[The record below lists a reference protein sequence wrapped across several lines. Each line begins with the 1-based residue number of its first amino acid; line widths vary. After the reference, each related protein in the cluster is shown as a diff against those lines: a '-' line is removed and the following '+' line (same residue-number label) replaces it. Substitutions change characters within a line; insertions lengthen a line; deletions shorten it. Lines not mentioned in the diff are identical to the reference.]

1 MSDDDES
8 DLYHAWSS
16 LWNNITEDA
25 DGDSN
30 GSNSGDYFDGMNLQ
44 KAEDVSVKTVLTS
57 VIFNTVL
64 FLMLMA
70 IYELLRHQMPAVYSH
85 RKKRYMSGSGK
96 LRQQKFKQQQQ
107 QREVPTSSQDSD
119 SIAPDQLFEDSDD
132 SISIQHADSMMS
144 DSSLPEI
151 DKPLDWLG
159 PVLGVSWKM
168 VRRTAGLDG
177 YFFLRFIRMNVR
189 ICAVTMV
196 WFLLILV
203 PLYGTGNEDN
213 VTGWYKYSAKNLP
226 KHGGWKMWIACV
238 FLYLFS
244 GFIVF
249 VIKQEYRHFLEVR
262 QDFLARGSAH
272 VNPQH
277 HYSIQIENIP
287 YELRSERALAEYFE
301 NLFPGKVH
309 SASVV
314 LKVPDVEAASAKCQ
328 RSCQRLE
335 KAIAIY
341 QATGERPVHIVG
353 RGRISVLGVELI
365 SLECATPACCRC
377 DDEEMADYYRGMDE
391 DDDNDVPDRPPKGTR
406 VDTIS
411 YYTQEL
417 AGHSRALARLQKR
430 KNSLAETGNHS
441 LQAGGWLDKI
451 VKEATLIGNAIMRDS
466 MQDNHLESSSANLNH
481 RNRKNSYPQAEN
493 MTSQYGSIAPPKSA
507 YFKNDNSQ
515 DIRKSREG
523 IPVRQLRQSSMWYRI
538 SHHVFWNSSRMVMIL
553 TTTTWHHFRARNT
566 TAELAA
572 GPVAWAWTIWLVL

>member
-1 MSDDDES
+1 MEGPAVNMEEPPDQRRMNYYYNDSSSSSES
-8 DLYHAWSS
+8 DFYHAWSS
-16 LWNNITEDA
+16 LWSNISDSYA

-30 GSNSGDYFDGMNLQ
+30 GSHSADYFDGMNLQ
-44 KAEDVSVKTVLTS
+44 KAKDVDVKTVVTS
-57 VIFNTVL
+57 VIFNTIL
-64 FLMLMA
+64 FMMLMA

-85 RKKRYMSGSGK
+85 RKKRYMSGSG
-96 LRQQKFKQQQQ
+96 RRRQQQQ
-107 QREVPTSSQDSD
+107 QQKFRQQQQQQQHQHDLQQSLSTASSDSE
-119 SIAPDQLFEDSDD
+119 SIAPEQLLMDDSDD
-132 SISIQHADSMMS
+132 SASIIQRVASNAS
-144 DSSLPEI
+144 ESSLPES
-151 DKPLDWLG
+151 DRPLDWLG
-159 PVLGVSWKM
+159 PVLGVSWRK

-177 YFFLRFIRMNVR
+177 YFFLRFIRRNVR

-196 WFLLILV
+196 WFFLILV

-213 VTGWYKYSAKNLP
+213 VTGWYKYSAKNVP

-238 FLYLFS
+238 FMYLFS

-314 LKVPDVEAASAKCQ
+314 LKVPDVEAASAKCE

-353 RGRISVLGVELI
+353 RGRISVLGVEI
-365 SLECATPACCRC
+365 VSLECATPACCRD
-377 DDEEMADYYRGMDE
+377 DDEEMGDFYKGMDE
-391 DDDNDVPDRPPKGTR
+391 DDDQDAPDRPPRGTR

-417 AGHSRALARLQKR
+417 AAHSRTLARLQKR
-430 KNSLAETGNHS
+430 KNSMAETGNHS

-466 MQDNHLESSSANLNH
+466 LADNHLESSSATLTYRH
-481 RNRKNSYPQAEN
+481 RKNSYPQAEN
-493 MTSQYGSIAPPKSA
+493 MTSQYGSIVPPEGA
-507 YFKNDNSQ
+507 YFKNGNGRDK
-515 DIRKSREG
+515 RKAGDGITTVRLSR
-523 IPVRQLRQSSMWYRI
+523 QC
-538 SHHVFWNSSRMVMIL
+538 
-553 TTTTWHHFRARNT
+553 
-566 TAELAA
+566 
-572 GPVAWAWTIWLVL
+572 

>member
-1 MSDDDES
+1 MDYYSSYNES
-8 DLYHAWSS
+8 SSSTSSEADFYHTWSN
-16 LWNNITEDA
+16 LWNNLSDA
-25 DGDSN
+25 YTDSDNN
-30 GSNSGDYFDGMNLQ
+30 GSHSSDYFDAMNLQ
-44 KAEDVSVKTVLTS
+44 KAKDVDVKTVVTS
-57 VIFNTVL
+57 VIFNTIL
-64 FLMLMA
+64 FMMLMA

-85 RKKRYMSGSGK
+85 RKKRYMSGSGRQRR
-96 LRQQKFKQQQQ
+96 RQQRQRQFQEQQHQQ
-107 QREVPTSSQDSD
+107 PDQHQHQHLQQPSSTASSSD
-119 SIAPDQLFEDSDD
+119 SESISPDHLHIMEDSDD
-132 SISIQHADSMMS
+132 SADGIHRLASNVSETSMPES
-144 DSSLPEI
+144 DR
-151 DKPLDWLG
+151 PLDWLG
-159 PVLGVSWKM
+159 PVLGVSWKK

-196 WFLLILV
+196 WFFLILV
-203 PLYGTGNEDN
+203 PLYGTGNEEN
-213 VTGWYKYSAKNLP
+213 VTGWYKYSAKNVP

-238 FLYLFS
+238 FMYLFS

-287 YELRSERALAEYFE
+287 YELRSERALQEYFE

-314 LKVPDVEAASAKCQ
+314 LKVPDVEAASAKCE

-335 KAIAIY
+335 KAIATY

-353 RGRISVLGVELI
+353 RGRISVLGVEI
-365 SLECATPACCRC
+365 VSLECATPACCRC
-377 DDEEMADYYRGMDE
+377 DDEEMSDYYKGMDE
-391 DDDNDVPDRPPKGTR
+391 EDDDDVPDRPPRGTR

-417 AGHSRALARLQKR
+417 AAHSRTLARLQRR

-451 VKEATLIGNAIMRDS
+451 VKEATIIGNAIMRDS
-466 MQDNHLESSSANLNH
+466 LRDNHLEASSATLTYRH
-481 RNRKNSYPQAEN
+481 RKNSYPQAEN
-493 MTSQYGSIAPPKSA
+493 MTSQYGSIVPPEGA
-507 YFKNDNSQ
+507 YFKNGISQ
-515 DIRKSREG
+515 DKRK
-523 IPVRQLRQSSMWYRI
+523 
-538 SHHVFWNSSRMVMIL
+538 
-553 TTTTWHHFRARNT
+553 
-566 TAELAA
+566 AA
-572 GPVAWAWTIWLVL
+572 GDEVTVRPPRRS